1 MIGMRWAIR
10 CAGLLSV
17 VILARVLTPEDF
29 GIVAMSGLVYGL
41 LQICAEMGASQLL
54 LRTRELDRNAY
65 DTAWTITLLQSFVLA
80 VVVFALAHPAA
91 IYFKE
96 PRLVSVLQVVA
107 LGSVLN
113 GATNIGLVMF
123 RRDLE
128 FKRDFLFG
136 FYSKVLTV
144 VPTVILALIY
154 RSYWALIAGQIVGH
168 LFEVLISYVM
178 HPFRPR
184 FTLAG
189 WRRFVSFSLWTT
201 PSNIANFLSRKA
213 DVFVVG
219 HLASASQLGAYSV
232 ASELSRMATA
242 EIVIPMSRALYPNYA
257 KLKDDPSALADAF
270 SIVLRAVCL
279 ISFAFGFGIAAVADD
294 VVKIILGDQWRA
306 AGPLV
311 AWLGIFGA
319 FAAILSTLTGH
330 ILLVL
335 ERERTMLVINWAKLA
350 IFGISV
356 LLAARTGDP
365 ANIAMASALS
375 TAAITLGCAFYLP
388 RVLPVSTGRLILD
401 MLTIL
406 LAGVAMLLVV
416 KLFHSSEM
424 GGPFLSLLIDASI
437 GAVVFVA
444 IVGIAWIAAGRP
456 DGLES
461 RLMRLIRS
469 QIGAGDRR
477 PKVDG

>member
-54 LRTRELDRNAY
+54 LRTRELDRDAY

-91 IYFKE
+91 AFFKE
-96 PRLVSVLQVVA
+96 PRLVSVMQVVA
-107 LGSVLN
+107 VGSVLN

-136 FYSKVLTV
+136 FYCKLLTV

-154 RSYWALIAGQIVGH
+154 RSYWALIAGQIIGH
-168 LFEVLISYVM
+168 LFEVLVSYVM

-184 FTLAG
+184 FALAG

-213 DVFVVG
+213 DVFIVG
-219 HLASASQLGAYSV
+219 HLASVSQLGAYSV

-257 KLKDDPSALADAF
+257 KLKDNPTALATAF
-270 SIVLRAVCL
+270 SIVLRAVCV

-294 VVKIILGDQWRA
+294 AVNIILGEQWTA

-319 FAAILSTLTGH
+319 FTAISSTLTGH

-335 ERERTMLVINWAKLA
+335 ERERAMLMINWAKLV
-350 IFGISV
+350 IFVISI
-356 LLAARTGDP
+356 LLAARTGNP
-365 ANIAMASALS
+365 VNIAMAAALS
-375 TAAITLGCAFYLP
+375 TAAVTLACAFYLP
-388 RVLPVSTGRLILD
+388 RVLPVSTGRLVLD

-406 LAGVAMLLVV
+406 LAAVAMLLVV
-416 KLFHSSEM
+416 KLFHPTEIR
-424 GGPFLSLLIDASI
+424 GPFLTLLIDASI
-437 GAVVFVA
+437 GGVVFMT
-444 IVGIAWIAAGRP
+444 IVGVAWIAAGRP
-456 DGLES
+456 DGLEG
-461 RLMRLIRS
+461 RLVRMIRS
-469 QIGAGDRR
+469 QIRIYGRR
-477 PKVDG
+477 PRVDS